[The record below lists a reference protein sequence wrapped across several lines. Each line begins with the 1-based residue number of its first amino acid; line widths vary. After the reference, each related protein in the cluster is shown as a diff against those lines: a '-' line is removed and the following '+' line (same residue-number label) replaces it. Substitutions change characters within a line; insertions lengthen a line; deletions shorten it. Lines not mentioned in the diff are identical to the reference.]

1 MPRNR
6 SVRVLIAGFG
16 PFPGSPDNPS
26 RALVERLVRMRRPAF
41 DGVRTACH
49 IFPTRYAAV
58 DRDFRSLIAAHDPDI
73 ILMFGLA
80 ARTRHIR
87 IETRARN
94 LMSFFPDA
102 GGFVPTARA
111 IVPKAEH
118 RRLPASLA
126 VRLRRAGRSFGIRTE
141 FSRDAGRYVC
151 NYAFWRALETSS
163 GNEKRLAA
171 FVHIPNVRR
180 PSARPGRDRAS
191 LPSLFDLTRTAGA
204 ILASLVAAYDR
215 ERLGH
220 LRRFAP

>member
-1 MPRNR
+1 MQRNR
-6 SVRVLIAGFG
+6 SVRVLITGFG
-16 PFPGSPDNPS
+16 PFPGAPGNPS

-41 DGVRTACH
+41 DGVRTTCH

-58 DRDFRSLIAAHDPDI
+58 DSDFRSLIAAHDPDI

-102 GGFVPTARA
+102 GGFVPTART

-118 RRLPASLA
+118 RRLPSSLA
-126 VRLRRAGRSFGIRTE
+126 MQLRRAGRSHGLKCE

-151 NYAFWRALETSS
+151 NYAFWRALEMNS

-171 FVHIPNVRR
+171 FIHIPNIK
-180 PSARPGRDRAS
+180 AATAIPGRARHPQ
-191 LPSLFDLTRTAGA
+191 PSLFDLTRTAGA
-204 ILASLVAAYDR
+204 ILLSLVAAYKR
-215 ERLGH
+215 AQLG
-220 LRRFAP
+220 